1 MTRPELVKARW
12 RSGLVIAVVIAVAV
26 VFAVAYGNVFG
37 TKNQLTYLLDGL
49 VRARPDLYRNDWFVT
64 QNHHYHVAFAYLTAP
79 LFELDPD
86 GAIAFGIAQ
95 LVAMVA
101 TFAAIYGLVA
111 AATSRGRLI
120 VFVGIVG
127 LLALGGGHA
136 LGGTYL
142 YAGYLQPS
150 ALATIGWLVAINAWV
165 RDRLVIAG
173 IALALGGVFHL
184 NYAVLGVGA
193 FGLCELAVQ
202 RRCDVRRMASLLGP
216 SLVVLIVFLP
226 MLVASSKTSNG
237 KLAMDVLVQFEFPG
251 HFKPSRLR
259 LELFALVGWQL
270 IALSLRPQDRE
281 PLTWFA
287 LITMTSVIVAV
298 VLVQIGPLLSVTR
311 LFAWRIAPFGILV
324 AQIQLFVATRE
335 IAQRERPRPRGWQLV
350 GLVVGASLVVYNAF
364 TRPREPYPEVVTCL
378 MVACALTIAVRREL
392 IANVMC
398 GGLCAFAL
406 WSERSLIA
414 APVLFENAEGG
425 LTKWARTESP
435 RDAVFLI
442 PPYYGDFR
450 LLARRAVVVDDKSPP
465 MYLDELVEWY
475 QRLCSAVDAKK
486 LDSLGDGW
494 QRWNTLSPERLV
506 AVADRFHASY
516 IVLDKAQNASR
527 LTAPIAYEDGF
538 NVVYALGH

>member
-1 MTRPELVKARW
+1 MTRPRVVPTTWRRVLV
-12 RSGLVIAVVIAVAV
+12 VAVVIVTAVG
-26 VFAVAYGNVFG
+26 FALAYGDVFG

-49 VRARPDLYRNDWFVT
+49 VRARPDLYHNDWFVT

-95 LVAMVA
+95 LVAMIA

-120 VFVGIVG
+120 VFVGVVG
-127 LLALGGGHA
+127 LLAVGGGHA

-150 ALATIGWLVAINAWV
+150 ALATIGWLIAINAWV

-193 FGLCELAVQ
+193 FGLCELAVL
-202 RRCDVRRMASLLGP
+202 RRFDARRFAVLLGP
-216 SLVVLIVFLP
+216 SLLVLIVFLP
-226 MLVASSKTSNG
+226 MLVASSKTSNS
-237 KLAMDVLVQFEFPG
+237 KLAMEVLVQFEFPG

-270 IALSLRPQDRE
+270 IALSIRPRDRE
-281 PLTWFA
+281 RLTLFA
-287 LITMTSVIVAV
+287 LVTLTTVIVAV
-298 VLVQIGPLLSVTR
+298 LLVQIGPLLSVTR
-311 LFAWRIAPFGILV
+311 LFAWRIAPFGMLV
-324 AQIQLFVATRE
+324 AQILLFVAIRE
-335 IAQRERPRPRGWQLV
+335 IANGGRPRPRGWHLV

-378 MVACALTIAVRREL
+378 MVACALTIAVRREQ
-392 IANVMC
+392 IANVIC
-398 GGLCAFAL
+398 AGLCAFVL
-406 WSERSLIA
+406 WSKRSHVA
-414 APVLFENAEGG
+414 APVMFKADEAGV
-425 LTKWARTESP
+425 TWWARTESP

-450 LLARRAVVVDDKSPP
+450 LLARRAVVIDDKSPP
-465 MYLDELVEWY
+465 MYLDELVDWY
-475 QRLCSAVDAKK
+475 QRLCSAVDAKT
-486 LDSLGDGW
+486 LGSLGDGW
-494 QRWNTLSPERLV
+494 QRWNALTPENLV

-516 IVLDKAQNASR
+516 VVLDKTQNASR
-527 LTAPIAYEDGF
+527 LSAPIAYEDGI
-538 NVVYALGH
+538 NVVYRVCP